1 MSKCKANL
9 ANKQKKKKNYKNIH
23 KNKSKKKVYNNF
35 DLLKK

>member
-9 ANKQKKKKNYKNIH
+9 ANKQKKKKIIKTYIKT
-23 KNKSKKKVYNNF
+23 KVKKVYNNF